1 MSKITIDIEVPDRI
15 RGTELERKLV
25 EKASKHAL
33 EQAVLEL
40 YQERAISTG
49 TGAEL
54 LGMSL
59 WEFIP
64 WLGQR
69 QVSIFPST
77 QEEIAEEMQNLERL
91 NDQLAHERNSE

>member
-1 MSKITIDIEVPDRI
+1 MSKVTIDIDLPERI
-15 RGTELERKLV
+15 RGTELEEKLI
-25 EKASKHAL
+25 EKARKYAL

-40 YQERAISTG
+40 YKERQISTG

-64 WLGQR
+64 WLGKH

-77 QEEIAEEMQNLERL
+77 EAEIAEEMRNVERL
-91 NDQLAHERNSE
+91 CGQFAHEKE